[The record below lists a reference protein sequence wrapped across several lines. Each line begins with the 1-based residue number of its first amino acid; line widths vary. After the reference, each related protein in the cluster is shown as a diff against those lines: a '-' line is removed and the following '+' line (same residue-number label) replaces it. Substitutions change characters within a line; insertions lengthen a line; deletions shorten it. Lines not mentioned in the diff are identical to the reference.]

1 MQNKT
6 TAIGQEATTI
16 ASANN
21 SANTSG
27 NTGTSTTTS
36 STTEITSDDGNE
48 FVDYSTDYPA
58 EDDKPCY
65 FLQDITNASV
75 EILSKRCQRAISG
88 KVIYIT
94 R

>member
-1 MQNKT
+1 MST
-6 TAIGQEATTI
+6 T
-16 ASANN
+16 
-21 SANTSG
+21 
-27 NTGTSTTTS
+27 TSTTTS
-36 STTEITSDDGNE
+36 STTKLISDDAIE
-48 FVDYSTDYPA
+48 FMDYSTDYPV

-75 EILSKRCQRAISG
+75 EILSKRCQRTISG